1 MGQVGFYATHHVHYF
16 CLRRPERPIGW
27 ARWYTPNPTWPKMT
41 ITWAEREWTGKM
53 SVSQAQDVGFLRI
66 FA

>member
-16 CLRRPERPIGW
+16 CLIRPERPIGW

-41 ITWAEREWTGKM
+41 ITWAERE
-53 SVSQAQDVGFLRI
+53 
-66 FA
+66 